1 MANENITP
9 NRDLGV
15 YNGDILNESI
25 RALRPGIVTL
35 YQTIETLL
43 VAANDVN
50 TIQTIF
56 YEFKGVT
63 HDDFKLTAVL
73 HNLSIVENFATTLP
87 YAPPAAVNK
96 TVVKFVIAGPYGSH
110 IDADLLWVEQL
121 DELKQVIDYYTDG
134 VTAYSTVARM
144 ALFIEEAKTHLAG
157 LGALPGAPDSVILLK
172 P

>member
-43 VAANDVN
+43 IAANDVN

-87 YAPPAAVNK
+87 YAPPVAVNK
-96 TVVKFVIAGPYGSH
+96 TVVKFVIAGPYGSR
-110 IDADLLWVEQL
+110 IDADLLWVEQP
-121 DELKQVIDYYTDG
+121 DELKQVVDYYTEG
-134 VTAYSTVARM
+134 VNAYSTVARM
-144 ALFIEEAKTHLAG
+144 ALFFFYFKTHIAG

>member
-43 VAANDVN
+43 IAANDVN

-87 YAPPAAVNK
+87 YAPPVAVNK
-96 TVVKFVIAGPYGSH
+96 TVVKFVIAGPYGSR
-110 IDADLLWVEQL
+110 IDADLLWVEQP
-121 DELKQVIDYYTDG
+121 DELKQVVDYYTEG
-134 VTAYSTVARM
+134 VNAYSTVARM
-144 ALFIEEAKTHLAG
+144 ALFIEEAKTHIAG